1 MLLDCIAFDNDIDI
15 NVMRLWK
22 LVEAIKLEFFSY
34 IVRYDE
40 VECYLNDEECD
51 HEGYVMWNKYGA
63 FKIVNRAVFSSA
75 NFRLSK
81 NRQPV
86 KCNPI
91 EYSIIMNRKEY
102 DLVFQALKNYRLYMT
117 KEQEVL
123 SEKILDDL
131 FYPEF
136 DKLSSENDVF
146 DEIVADAEEAL
157 ANEPEINGVK
167 SLNFR

>member
-1 MLLDCIAFDNDIDI
+1 MT
-15 NVMRLWK
+15 
-22 LVEAIKLEFFSY
+22 
-34 IVRYDE
+34 
-40 VECYLNDEECD
+40 
-51 HEGYVMWNKYGA
+51 
-63 FKIVNRAVFSSA
+63 
-75 NFRLSK
+75 
-81 NRQPV
+81 
-86 KCNPI
+86 
-91 EYSIIMNRKEY
+91 RKEY

-131 FYPEF
+131 FYT
-136 DKLSSENDVF
+136 DDSEINTDWQPDDVF

>member
-1 MLLDCIAFDNDIDI
+1 MT
-15 NVMRLWK
+15 
-22 LVEAIKLEFFSY
+22 
-34 IVRYDE
+34 
-40 VECYLNDEECD
+40 
-51 HEGYVMWNKYGA
+51 
-63 FKIVNRAVFSSA
+63 
-75 NFRLSK
+75 
-81 NRQPV
+81 
-86 KCNPI
+86 
-91 EYSIIMNRKEY
+91 RKEY
-102 DLVFQALKNYRLYMT
+102 ELVFQAFKSYRVYMT
-117 KEQEVL
+117 PDEEVL